1 MLKGVLCGKTYKG
14 HLCIANR
21 WFLSI
26 TVQLWIKTKAI
37 NDFIEKMESVRE
49 LLFRFA

>member
-21 WFLSI
+21 WFFVNYSSA
-26 TVQLWIKTKAI
+26 VDSNQVNK
-37 NDFIEKMESVRE
+37 
-49 LLFRFA
+49 